1 MGSIIK
7 KKIKNR
13 NYYYYVESKRINGKP
28 KLVNQKYLGTADKLL
43 STVLSAKSSLQE
55 RVLYSD
61 VSEFGAV
68 TLLYD
73 IASRLEITN
82 IIDRIVPKRKQGASI
97 GSYILTAAIN
107 RATAPSSTNGLKQW
121 YSSTIL
127 PSLTGLKPQVF
138 SPQNFWNNTCITEE
152 EINCI
157 EDAVLSRMISDY
169 DIDTSHII
177 YDASNFFTYMDTMQQ
192 SELAKRGHSK
202 EKRND
207 LRIVGLALM
216 VSPDFSIPLLHE
228 TYPGNRH
235 DSKEFAVMMEQLKSR
250 YESITG
256 KKTDITV
263 VFDRGNNSEDNIDL
277 LESGAIKV
285 HYVGGLK
292 KNQAKELFD
301 VPRSEYVPLD
311 VPKLQGQ
318 SAYRTQTEI
327 YGRTMTVLAV
337 HNPELEKGQLQGI
350 LSNRAK
356 TIEKLLELQQRLM
369 KCASG
374 EIKRGKKPTKESVI
388 KAVEAILKTE
398 YMKDLF
404 CHEVLENNGNIYL
417 TFASSDEALEHL
429 KWEQLGKTVLFT
441 DRDDFTNEEI
451 VNAYRS
457 AWRVEAAFRQIKD
470 TEHLTVKPI
479 FHWTDEKIRVHIF
492 TCILALRLCSLLQ
505 KELADLG
512 IYISINKMLNE
523 MAGIKRVTTFFGDLN
538 KPEKVD
544 SFTTGDKLAQQI
556 EESYRLKE
564 KYS

>member
-13 NYYYYVESKRINGKP
+13 LYYYYVESKRIDGKP
-28 KLVNQKYLGTADKLL
+28 KLINQKYLGTADKLL
-43 STVLSAKSSLQE
+43 SMALAAESPLQK

-73 IASRLEITN
+73 IASRLEITD
-82 IIDRIVPKRKQGASI
+82 IIDRIIPKRKQGASI
-97 GSYILTAAIN
+97 GTYILTAAIN
-107 RATAPSSTNGLKQW
+107 RAIAPSSTNGLKEW

-127 PSLTGLKPQVF
+127 PALTGLKVQVF
-138 SPQNFWNNTCITEE
+138 SPQNFWNNTSITEN
-152 EINCI
+152 EINQI
-157 EDAVLSRMISDY
+157 EDKVLARMISNY

-177 YDASNFFTYMDTMQQ
+177 YDASNFFTYMDTTQP

-216 VSPDFSIPLLHE
+216 VAPDFSIPLLHE

-263 VFDRGNNSEDNIDL
+263 VFDRGNNSEDNLDL
-277 LESGAIKV
+277 LDSVDIKV
-285 HYVGGLK
+285 HYVGGLR

-301 VPRSEYVPLD
+301 IPRSKYIPLEAL
-311 VPKLQGQ
+311 KLQGQ
-318 SAYRTQTEI
+318 SAYRTQREI
-327 YGRTMTVLAV
+327 YGRNMTVLV
-337 HNPELEKGQLQGI
+337 IHNPELEEGQLQGI
-350 LSNRAK
+350 LINRAK
-356 TIEKLLELQQRLM
+356 ITEKLFELQQKLM
-369 KCASG
+369 KRASG
-374 EIKRGKKPTKESVI
+374 EIRRGKMPTKDSITKV
-388 KAVEAILKTE
+388 VENILKTE
-398 YMKDLF
+398 YMKALF
-404 CHEVLENNGNIYL
+404 YYEVLEDHGNIYL
-417 TFASSDEALEHL
+417 TFAFSDESFEQL
-429 KWEQLGKTVLFT
+429 KQGQLGKTALFT
-441 DRDDFTNEEI
+441 DREDFTNEEI

-457 AWRVEAAFRQIKD
+457 AWRVEAAFRQMKD
-470 TEHLTVKPI
+470 AKHLTVKPI

-492 TCILALRLCSLLQ
+492 TCVLALRLCSLLQ

-512 IYISINKMLNE
+512 IHISINKMLNE
-523 MAGIKRVTTFFGDLN
+523 MTGIKRVTTFLGDIN
-538 KPEKVD
+538 KPEKVN
-544 SFTTGDKLAQQI
+544 SFTNGEEIAQQI
-556 EESYRLKE
+556 EKIYNLRE